1 MPERGWKVK
10 WKESGPNPDGTP
22 GPVPGVKLTWGRGG
36 GGGPLQNSLDFNP
49 APFITLPRGVRM
61 CQPTTRHIIHSP
73 GLLAVA
79 TEIHTR
85 YGCVCFL
92 RRLEPALHL
101 VGAQSFLNE
110 CGLTSFTLGGEPAK
124 D

>member
-1 MPERGWKVK
+1 M
-10 WKESGPNPDGTP
+10 
-22 GPVPGVKLTWGRGG
+22 
-36 GGGPLQNSLDFNP
+36 QNSLDFNP

-101 VGAQSFLNE
+101 VLSADLAPTAACEPRPRPKPTMLCATAPCVAS
-110 CGLTSFTLGGEPAK
+110 GGGRPG
-124 D
+124 